1 MRADSTPNNSDR
13 LHSPQG
19 AIAYLK
25 ERYGIVI
32 SLASFY
38 SMISRGAAPKV
49 TYFRGRPR
57 FTQLILTVARKLL
70 SQLVLQLRGNVPEDW
85 KRTCHS

>member
-1 MRADSTPNNSDR
+1 MRADSIPDYNPAR
-13 LHSPQG
+13 MLSPTE

-57 FTQLILTVARKLL
+57 FTEVDIDEWVQRP
-70 SQLVLQLRGNVPEDW
+70 SY
-85 KRTCHS
+85 S

>member
-19 AIAYLK
+19 AIDYLK
-25 ERYGIVI
+25 ERYGVII

-38 SMISRGAAPKV
+38 SMISRGTGPKP
-49 TYFRGRPR
+49 TYFRGRPNSMKK
-57 FTQLILTVARKLL
+57 T
-70 SQLVLQLRGNVPEDW
+70 
-85 KRTCHS
+85 

>member
-1 MRADSTPNNSDR
+1 MRADSTPNNPNR
-13 LHSPQG
+13 LHSPTE

-38 SMISRGAAPKV
+38 SMISRGTGPTP
-49 TYFRGRPR
+49 TYFRGRPKFYEKDIDEWVR
-57 FTQLILTVARKLL
+57 NNLSPTRK
-70 SQLVLQLRGNVPEDW
+70 
-85 KRTCHS
+85 

>member
-1 MRADSTPNNSDR
+1 MRVDSAPDYNPAR
-13 LHSPQG
+13 LLSPTE

-38 SMISRGAAPKV
+38 SMISRGEAPKP

-57 FTQLILTVARKLL
+57 FMPADIDEWLQRNTSDKRK
-70 SQLVLQLRGNVPEDW
+70 
-85 KRTCHS
+85 